1 MFLVRPK
8 PKEDEALES
17 YIIRLV
23 KANGYSSLGMFLRT
37 IGALSDF
44 DKLDDVS
51 SPKALSSLN
60 LYHSQI
66 SSQRRIEIIKTIAKL
81 ADTAFSEIYDICL
94 SRSSV
99 NFSNGRT
106 GLFRKGVVV
115 PRSQLL
121 PLDSVRICP
130 KCIDEAL
137 YIRQIW
143 SFEAYSTCH
152 IHNVP
157 LIDRCSGCGSPIEIY
172 RELTCMC
179 KVCGMKFSEVIGN
192 KLHES
197 DFLISAWLA
206 GQYVEKLPD
215 VSISHRWGLHT
226 FYTDYISG
234 QESRT
239 EGFINF
245 FTDWPKKFISKIDQD
260 TEYRLSIGLKPVQES
275 TFQEVFGS
283 LLVDASKL
291 PARNMSENI
300 VLRAIFSH
308 LYEQTF
314 DKKSPIGSVIMN
326 SLEVSILLNSSTEQV
341 AALFEQGLL
350 QAYRRVSS
358 KSAPS
363 IYTPLFRLENV
374 MSVWLTSYQSPSS
387 NIRHFTS
394 RW

>member
-1 MFLVRPK
+1 LFLVRPK

-37 IGALSDF
+37 IGALSDSE
-44 DKLDDVS
+44 KPDDVN

-66 SSQRRIEIIKTIAKL
+66 SSQRRIEIIKSIAKL
-81 ADTAFSEIYDICL
+81 ADTTFSEIYDICL
-94 SRSSV
+94 ARSSV

-121 PLDSVRICP
+121 PFDSVRICP
-130 KCIDEAL
+130 KCIEESL

-172 RELTCMC
+172 RELKCAC
-179 KVCGMKFSEVIGN
+179 KVCGMKLSEAIGN
-192 KLHES
+192 KLH
-197 DFLISAWLA
+197 DADYLISAWLA
-206 GQYVEKLPD
+206 GQYVEKLPE
-215 VSISHRWGLHT
+215 VSISHRWGLNT

-245 FTDWPKKFISKIDQD
+245 FTDWPKNFISKIDQD

-308 LYEQTF
+308 LYEQIF
-314 DKKSPIGSVIMN
+314 DKKSPIGSLIMN

-350 QAYRRVSS
+350 QAHRRVSS

-374 MSVWLTSYQSPSS
+374 MSVWLTSYQSPTS